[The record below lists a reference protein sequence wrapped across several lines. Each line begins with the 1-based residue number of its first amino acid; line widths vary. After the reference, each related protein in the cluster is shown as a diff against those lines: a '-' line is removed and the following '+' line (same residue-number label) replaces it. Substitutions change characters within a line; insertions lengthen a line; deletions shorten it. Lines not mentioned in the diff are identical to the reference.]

1 VDRWGRRGATR
12 SRRERTV
19 YARST
24 MAQVRLSSIDA
35 AVARVRDEM
44 MPAVLAAD
52 GSVGLSMLVNR
63 RSGRCIVTSAWRT
76 AEAATA
82 EERMPPMIDSAAAGA
97 ETPEVED
104 WEIAVLHRDHT
115 SGPGAWVRVTWVHV
129 EPDQSDRLVDLYRMV
144 LLPQIAEFAGFCSA
158 SLLLDRP
165 SGHAVSSVTFDSEDA
180 MHSTR
185 MLAAGV
191 REYGAGHVDGEVLEV
206 DELQLVLAHLRV
218 PESV

>member
-1 VDRWGRRGATR
+1 
-12 SRRERTV
+12 
-19 YARST
+19 
-24 MAQVRLSSIDA
+24 
-35 AVARVRDEM
+35 VARVRDEM

-115 SGPGAWVRVTWVHV
+115 SAQGACVRVTWLRLDAQQIDRGVDVFKMGALRSV
-129 EPDQSDRLVDLYRMV
+129 E
-144 LLPQIAEFAGFCSA
+144 EFDGFCSA
-158 SLLLDRP
+158 SLFVNRQ
-165 SGHAVSSVTFDSEDA
+165 SGRAVISVTFDSRDA
-180 MHSTR
+180 MERSRERGKELREQMARETNAEVVDVCEFE
-185 MLAAGV
+185 LAV
-191 REYGAGHVDGEVLEV
+191 
-206 DELQLVLAHLRV
+206 AHLRV
-218 PESV
+218 PEMA

>member
-1 VDRWGRRGATR
+1 
-12 SRRERTV
+12 V

-24 MAQVRLSSIDA
+24 MAQVRPSSIDS
-35 AVARVRDEM
+35 AVARVRDEI

-82 EERMPPMIDSAAAGA
+82 EERLQPMFDSAATGA
-97 ETPEVED
+97 EVPEAED

-144 LLPQIAEFAGFCSA
+144 LLPQIAEFTGFCSA

-165 SGHAVSSVTFDSEDA
+165 SGHAVSSVTFDSEEA

-185 MLAAGV
+185 NLAAGV
-191 REYGAGHVDGEVLEV
+191 REHGAGHVDGEVLEV

>member
-1 VDRWGRRGATR
+1 
-12 SRRERTV
+12 
-19 YARST
+19 
-24 MAQVRLSSIDA
+24 MAQVRVSSIDA

-115 SGPGAWVRVTWVHV
+115 SDPGAWVRVTWVHV

-191 REYGAGHVDGEVLEV
+191 REHGAGHVDGEVLEV

>member
-1 VDRWGRRGATR
+1 M
-12 SRRERTV
+12 

-82 EERMPPMIDSAAAGA
+82 EERMPPVVDSAMIDSVAAGS

-129 EPDQSDRLVDLYRMV
+129 DPDQSDRLVDLYRMV

-191 REYGAGHVDGEVLEV
+191 REHGAGHVDGEVLEV

>member
-1 VDRWGRRGATR
+1 
-12 SRRERTV
+12 
-19 YARST
+19 
-24 MAQVRLSSIDA
+24 
-35 AVARVRDEM
+35 

-82 EERMPPMIDSAAAGA
+82 VERMPPMIDNVAAGA
-97 ETPEVED
+97 EMPEVED

>member
-82 EERMPPMIDSAAAGA
+82 VERMPPMIDNVAAGA
-97 ETPEVED
+97 EMPEVED

-191 REYGAGHVDGEVLEV
+191 REHGAGHVDGEVLEV

>member
-1 VDRWGRRGATR
+1 
-12 SRRERTV
+12 V

-82 EERMPPMIDSAAAGA
+82 EERMPPTFDSAAHGA
-97 ETPEVED
+97 EMPEVED

-165 SGHAVSSVTFDSEDA
+165 SGHAVSSVTFDSEEA

-191 REYGAGHVDGEVLEV
+191 REHGAGHVDGEVLEV